1 MIMEL
6 DVLPDL
12 PIKEVLLKIRDALGE
27 KSNLVL
33 VAPPGAG
40 KTTLVPLALLDCD
53 WREGRKIYVLEP
65 RRLAARAA
73 ATRMASLLGERVGE
87 QVGYRVRFDTKV
99 SERTIIEVVTEGVF
113 NRILSSDPGL
123 EHAAAVLFDEFHER
137 SLDGDLALALCLDLQ
152 AGLRE
157 DLRLLPMS
165 ATLDGA
171 AVSRLMNAQTIE
183 SKGRSFPVEVSYA
196 ERRPTTKIEVAT
208 ADVIRSAL
216 AEETEGSILVF
227 LPGQRE
233 IEQTYRLLD
242 GRLPNNVE
250 LHRLYGALSQS
261 LQDGALKPVQPGQRK
276 VVLSSAIAETSLTID
291 GVTIVID
298 SGLSRQPVFEPS
310 TGLIRLQTQKAS
322 LASVVQRAGR
332 AGRLEPGKAI
342 RLWRKEQTNALV
354 KQSIP
359 EILNAD
365 LTALVLELADWGIKD
380 PAQLKWL
387 DQPPAPAL
395 AEATKLLTS
404 FGALDSSGL
413 ITAYGRQLKNL
424 PLPIRFSHMV
434 LQGAEHSKQSAKLA
448 ALLSLLSQERGVGGN
463 SADLAVRAE
472 QTLRSS
478 DQRSKRLVQLSKRI
492 SSSVKSTSNDDEAL
506 SAGVLLGNGLTD
518 RIAQNRGA
526 SKDGAVR
533 FRLAN
538 GRGAELDATDP
549 LSREPHLVVVD
560 MIGKAGAARIVSAAA
575 LSKNDVIDHFSGSID
590 TVEESKFDPETG
602 VISATRSTKL
612 GALTL
617 DKPVPVKLDPAQVAG
632 TLIEAIREHGL
643 ELLPWRDQD
652 VQFRNR
658 LSLLSKHLGE
668 PWPPVNDEA
677 LLAKLED
684 WLLPFLSGVTSLSNL
699 EQGALINGLRM
710 LAGHPSDRDLSALVP
725 SHFSVPSGSN
735 VPLAYKSESV
745 TLSVR
750 PQELF
755 GLDRH
760 PSILSGNLPLNI
772 ELLSPAGRPIQITG
786 DLPGF
791 WRGSWKDVRADLR
804 GRYPKHNWPEDPLTA
819 EPTSRAKPRKR

>member
-1 MIMEL
+1 MIMQF

-12 PIKEVLLKIRDALGE
+12 PIKEVLPKIRDALGE

-73 ATRMASLLGERVGE
+73 ATRMASLLGEKVGE
-87 QVGYRVRFDTKV
+87 RVGYRVRFDTKV

-113 NRILSSDPGL
+113 NRILSGDPGL
-123 EHAAAVLFDEFHER
+123 EYAAAVLFDEFHER

-171 AVSRLMNAQTIE
+171 AVSHLMNAQTIE

-208 ADVIRSAL
+208 ADAVRSAL
-216 AEETEGSILVF
+216 AEEIRGSILVF

-242 GRLPNNVE
+242 GRLPDNVE
-250 LHRLYGALSQS
+250 LHRLYGALSQP
-261 LQDGALKPVQPGQRK
+261 LQDAALKSSQQGKRK
-276 VVLSSAIAETSLTID
+276 VVLSSAIAETSLTIE

-322 LASVVQRAGR
+322 LASVVQRSGR
-332 AGRLEPGKAI
+332 AGRLEPGRAI
-342 RLWRKEQTNALV
+342 RLWRKEQTNALS
-354 KQSIP
+354 KQSMP

-380 PAQLKWL
+380 PVQLKWL
-387 DQPPAPAL
+387 DQPPVPAL

-404 FGALDSSGL
+404 FAAVDSSGL
-413 ITAYGRQLKNL
+413 ITAYGRLLKNL
-424 PLPIRFSHMV
+424 PLPTRFAHMV
-434 LQGAEHSKQSAKLA
+434 LQGAAHSKQSENRA
-448 ALLSLLSQERGVGGN
+448 ALLALLSQERGAGGN
-463 SADLAVRAE
+463 NVDIASRVEKVTRSADP
-472 QTLRSS
+472 
-478 DQRSKRLVQLSKRI
+478 RSKRLVQLAKRI
-492 SSSVKSTSNDDEAL
+492 SNSVESGSSDDEAL
-506 SAGVLLGNGLTD
+506 PSGILLGKGLPD

-526 SKDGAVR
+526 SKDGSVR

-549 LSREPHLVVVD
+549 ISREPYLVVVD
-560 MIGKAGAARIVSAAA
+560 MIGRAGAARIVSAAA
-575 LSKNDVIDHFSGSID
+575 LSKNDVIDHFSGSVDSI
-590 TVEESKFDPETG
+590 EESKFDPETG
-602 VISATRSTKL
+602 AILATRSTKL
-612 GALTL
+612 GALVL
-617 DKPVPVKLDPAQVAG
+617 DKPIPVKLDPDQVAG
-632 TLIEAIREHGL
+632 ALLEAVKEHGL
-643 ELLPWRDQD
+643 GLLPWRDQD

-658 LSLLSKHLGE
+658 LSLLQKHVGD
-668 PWPPVNDEA
+668 PWPMVDDEA
-677 LLAKLED
+677 LIDRLDE
-684 WLLPFLSGVTSLSNL
+684 WLLPFLTGVPSFSNL
-699 EQGALINGLRM
+699 EKGALINGLRI
-710 LAGHPSDRDLSALVP
+710 LAGHPSDRDLNAQVP
-725 SHFSVPSGSN
+725 THFQVPSGST
-735 VPLAYKSESV
+735 VPLDYENENA
-745 TLSVR
+745 TLRVR

-755 GLDRH
+755 GLDEH
-760 PSILSGNLPLNI
+760 PSILSGKLALDI
-772 ELLSPAGRPIQITG
+772 ELLSPAGRPIQITS

-791 WRGSWKDVRADLR
+791 WRGSWRDVRADLR